1 MLHNPVSM
9 TVANSSVM
17 GTGRQPSLVEHLDTY
32 SYPQGIFQI
41 PNYLLFYADPEMD
54 TEKFYSYQSM
64 LI

>member
-1 MLHNPVSM
+1 
-9 TVANSSVM
+9 M

-54 TEKFYSYQSM
+54 AEKFYSYQSM